1 MRLLTVYDVVNQAQL
16 ELSISQRAIQ
26 TAVTSNDRDILQMV
40 ALLSAVADEVV
51 MDEPYKETL
60 GDGIWL
66 KDTAGNPKSSPTA
79 DTDVVLFDGRVA
91 VDGLKYKFLQQKG
104 LEYGEVMRD
113 FIVRMNR
120 LAARANARIIDLD
133 TDQGRMI

>member
-1 MRLLTVYDVVNQAQL
+1 MRMLTVYDVVNQAQL

-66 KDTAGNPKSSPTA
+66 HDAAGNPKSSPTA
-79 DTDVVLFDGRVA
+79 DTDLVLFDGRVA

-120 LAARANARIIDLD
+120 LAARANAKIIDLD
-133 TDQGRMI
+133 VDQGRMI

>member
-1 MRLLTVYDVVNQAQL
+1 MRMLTVYDVVNQAQL
-16 ELSISQRAIQ
+16 ELSIAPRSIQ
-26 TAVTSNDRDILQMV
+26 TAVTSNDRDIVQMV
-40 ALLSAVADEVV
+40 ALLSAVADEVL

-66 KDTAGNPKSSPTA
+66 QDAAGNPKSSPTA
-79 DTDVVLFDGRVA
+79 DTDLVLFDGRVA

>member
-1 MRLLTVYDVVNQAQL
+1 MRMLTVYDVVNQAQL
-16 ELSISQRAIQ
+16 ELSIAPRSIQ
-26 TAVTSNDRDILQMV
+26 TAVTSNDRDIVQMV
-40 ALLSAVADEVV
+40 ALLSAVADEVL

-66 KDTAGNPKSSPTA
+66 KDTAGNPKPSPTA
-79 DTDVVLFDGRVA
+79 DTDLVLFDGRVA
-91 VDGLKYKFLQQKG
+91 VDG

-120 LAARANARIIDLD
+120 LAARANAKIIDLD
-133 TDQGRMI
+133 IDAGRMI